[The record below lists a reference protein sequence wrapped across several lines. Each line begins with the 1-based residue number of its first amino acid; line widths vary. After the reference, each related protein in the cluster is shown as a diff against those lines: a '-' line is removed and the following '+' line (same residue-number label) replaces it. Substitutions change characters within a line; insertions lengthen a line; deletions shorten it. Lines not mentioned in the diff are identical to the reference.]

1 MADQWYQKWSVV
13 FSIEHMC
20 NWVPKGTHKM
30 KMFEAT
36 AWLNRTADRYHIQSD
51 HLELMQD
58 ACRYI
63 SDWHQ
68 SNRALAL
75 KGIFKLNTMPFYPPT
90 WFINKSKQSKSECM
104 APSYL
109 ATFLPPYRLE
119 HVPERWD
126 QVFLKG
132 LTVQPGQKSNLDP
145 ILINTTISILGLTVH
160 FDEQSQSSRLM
171 FVMPKAKF
179 GNLESHIQN
188 ELPTDYLKPCQLA
201 LSITMDIKNL
211 HWTFIHGNIHP
222 RNILMNYADYVG
234 ELVDVSFMK
243 RTNDTTLS
251 LAGRWP
257 YLASEIVSTGQSTE
271 ADIYALGIILWQLIS
286 RVTFPNDAPVHPHI
300 YRIEPIPDVLKEWQ
314 DIYIDCLSKD
324 PSKRPNAYDLHKRL
338 TDLYSQLKQ
347 NPVPISG
354 TTLDYIKSRR
364 QESDRFLD
372 NYHTTNPQKTFN
384 SQSNDIL
391 YPSGD
396 QVWTASVTRFSH
408 PFFTSYPNIL
418 QFKHE

>member
-132 LTVQPGQKSNLDP
+132 LTVQPDQKVFNPLLDLLL
-145 ILINTTISILGLTVH
+145 ILFSV
-160 FDEQSQSSRLM
+160 QPRS
-171 FVMPKAKF
+171 
-179 GNLESHIQN
+179 
-188 ELPTDYLKPCQLA
+188 YLDQH
-201 LSITMDIKNL
+201 N
-211 HWTFIHGNIHP
+211 HIHP
-222 RNILMNYADYVG
+222 RLNR
-234 ELVDVSFMK
+234 SF
-243 RTNDTTLS
+243 R
-251 LAGRWP
+251 
-257 YLASEIVSTGQSTE
+257 
-271 ADIYALGIILWQLIS
+271 
-286 RVTFPNDAPVHPHI
+286 
-300 YRIEPIPDVLKEWQ
+300 
-314 DIYIDCLSKD
+314 
-324 PSKRPNAYDLHKRL
+324 
-338 TDLYSQLKQ
+338 
-347 NPVPISG
+347 
-354 TTLDYIKSRR
+354 
-364 QESDRFLD
+364 
-372 NYHTTNPQKTFN
+372 
-384 SQSNDIL
+384 
-391 YPSGD
+391 
-396 QVWTASVTRFSH
+396 
-408 PFFTSYPNIL
+408 
-418 QFKHE
+418 